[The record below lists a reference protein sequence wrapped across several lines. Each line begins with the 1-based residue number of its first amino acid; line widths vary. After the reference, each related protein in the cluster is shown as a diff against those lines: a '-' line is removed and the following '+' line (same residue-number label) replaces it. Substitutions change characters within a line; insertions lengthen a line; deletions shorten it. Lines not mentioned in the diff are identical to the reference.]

1 MIYTVTLNPA
11 LDYLAYLDGFTLSKV
26 NRTVKEE
33 VYCGGKGI
41 NVSIMLSRFGI
52 DNAALGF
59 TAGFT
64 GMVLE
69 AWLNGAGIRTDF
81 VRLPKGMT
89 RINVKIRAAEE
100 TEINGRGPDI
110 SREALE
116 MLTEKLNRVSK
127 GDTIVLAGS
136 IPASAPDDVYEG
148 IMRALDGKG
157 VHFAVDAEGRPL
169 LSALQ
174 YRPFLIKPNHIEL
187 GELFGRSLDSRE
199 HIIECGRALQEK
211 GARNVLVSMAGS
223 GAILLCEGGRT
234 YELGAPAGTV
244 KNSVGA
250 GDSMV
255 AGFLAGY
262 QLTGDYYQALRYG
275 TAAGS
280 ATAFSQGLAQWDA
293 INDILESI

>member
-11 LDYLAYLDGFTLSKV
+11 LDYLAYLNGFTLSKV

-33 VYCGGKGI
+33 IYCGGKGI
-41 NVSIMLSRFGI
+41 NVSIMLNRMGI
-52 DNAALGF
+52 ENAALGF

-69 AWLNGAGIRTDF
+69 AWLKDAGILTDF
-81 VRLPKGMT
+81 VRLPNGMS
-89 RINVKIRAAEE
+89 RINIKIRAAEE

-110 SREALE
+110 SADALTK
-116 MLTEKLNRVSK
+116 LTGKLNRASE

-136 IPASAPDDVYEG
+136 IPACAPDDVYER
-148 IMRALDGKG
+148 IMQALDGRG
-157 VHFAVDAEGRPL
+157 IRFVVDAEGKPL
-169 LSALQ
+169 LNALQ

-187 GELFGRSLDSRE
+187 GELFERNLDSRDQ
-199 HIIECGRALQEK
+199 IVECGRALQEK

-234 YELGAPAGTV
+234 YELGAPVGIV

-262 QLTGDYYQALRYG
+262 QLTGDYYQALRFG

-280 ATAFSQGLAQWDA
+280 ATAFSEGLAQWDA
-293 INDILESI
+293 INEVLQSL